1 MMTLLH
7 ALDDLE
13 MQRLKQGFATLTP
26 RERQILERIVNA
38 ESTLKIAYDLEI
50 APRTVELHR
59 QNVLQKMR
67 AVNAPDLVR
76 RVAILENT
84 ERDRDRDRRR
94 SGTE

>member
-1 MMTLLH
+1 MTLLH
-7 ALDDLE
+7 PLDDLE
-13 MQRLKQGFATLTP
+13 MQRLKQGFSALTP

-59 QNVLQKMR
+59 QNVLQKMH

-84 ERDRDRDRRR
+84 ERDRDRRR